1 MVQQAKIVLLKCILL
16 RVGTKLSG
24 LPSCLGR
31 QLPRPI
37 FLTRHPRKTVMRKFL
52 FFCDYNVVVDEHDD
66 EDLVDFGQR
75 R

>member
-1 MVQQAKIVLLKCILL
+1 MQQAKVLLIKRTVFRL
-16 RVGTKLSG
+16 GTKLSG

-52 FFCDYNVVVDEHDD
+52 FFCDYNVVVDEHDY